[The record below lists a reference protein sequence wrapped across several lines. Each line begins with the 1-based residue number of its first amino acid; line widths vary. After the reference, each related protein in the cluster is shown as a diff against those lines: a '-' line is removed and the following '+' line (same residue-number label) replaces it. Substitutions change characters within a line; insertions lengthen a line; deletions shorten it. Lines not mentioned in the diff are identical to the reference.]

1 MGAHPQ
7 TRGIALPT
15 PLLFFKIQ
23 FDFSAKRLNLAH
35 DMTLIQFQKACAAA
49 KNPNLDLSATDDT
62 MLFGYGLPSFRQTHT
77 TLAAV
82 AKILRW
88 DALQFNGEWD
98 AESLNQIGEIGRKK
112 FLIVD

>member
-1 MGAHPQ
+1 VGAHPQ

-15 PLLFFKIQ
+15 PLFFVDTTSQIAN
-23 FDFSAKRLNLAH
+23 FTY
-35 DMTLIQFQKACAAA
+35 DMTLTQFQKACAAA

-98 AESLNQIGEIGRKK
+98 AEALNQIGEIGRKK